1 MKKEKII
8 IANWKM
14 KLGLAETVKLSL
26 EMKEK
31 FSEFKKGEIVV
42 CPNFI
47 SLLPVKKA
55 LQDSR
60 IKTGAQDSFWEAR
73 GAYTGEISPDLLIE
87 AGCDYVI
94 IGHSERRQYLLLNYE
109 IIHRELRAVLNTNKL
124 TPIVCIGE
132 SLTEKKEGQS
142 DRVIFEQLQQALT
155 GIEFIE
161 DQQIVIAYEP
171 IWAIGTDKVATPA
184 EVAYAH
190 KIIRLTINDMF
201 GIHVANHNFRIVYG
215 GSVSSKNVHDFIG
228 VENVDGFLVGGAS
241 LDADEFYKIAKT
253 FTK

>member
-14 KLGLAETVKLSL
+14 KLGLAETVKLTL

-31 FSEFKKGEIVV
+31 FRGFKKGKIVV

-47 SLLPVKKA
+47 SLLQVKKA
-55 LQDSR
+55 LHDSE
-60 IKTGAQDSFWEAR
+60 IKMGAQDSFWEAR
-73 GAYTGEISPDLLIE
+73 GAYTGEISPELLIE

-109 IIHRELRAVLNTNKL
+109 IIHKELRAVLNTNSL
-124 TPIVCIGE
+124 IPIVCIGE
-132 SLTEKKEGQS
+132 TVQEKKDGQR
-142 DRVIFEQLQQALT
+142 DRVLFEQLQQALT
-155 GIEFIE
+155 GIELTE
-161 DQQIVIAYEP
+161 NQQIIIAYEP
-171 IWAIGTDKVATPA
+171 IWAIGTGDVITPEEA
-184 EVAYAH
+184 AYAH

-201 GIHVANHNFRIVYG
+201 GMHEANHNFRIVYG
-215 GSVSSKNVHDFIG
+215 GSVNSENAHDF
-228 VENVDGFLVGGAS
+228 VHQENIDGFLVGGAS
-241 LDADEFYKIAKT
+241 LKADEFYQIVKI